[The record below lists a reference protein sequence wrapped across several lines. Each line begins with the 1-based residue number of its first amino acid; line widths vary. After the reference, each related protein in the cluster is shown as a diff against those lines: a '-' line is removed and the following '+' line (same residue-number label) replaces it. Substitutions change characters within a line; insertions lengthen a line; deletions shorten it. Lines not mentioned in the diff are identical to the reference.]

1 MNITY
6 ESSPLK
12 EIEIDANALRSKV
25 IRICATKVCEIAE
38 INIEENG
45 LQEKLQIEGHGNNL
59 GTVKTWLKARIG
71 NRDVLSMQ
79 VELDD
84 VAHQLIDELK
94 KVTRA
99 NEQGDIQ
106 CWD

>member
-12 EIEIDANALRSKV
+12 EIEKDANALRSKV
-25 IRICATKVCEIAE
+25 ITVCATKDCEIAE
-38 INIEENG
+38 INIAENG
-45 LQEKLQIEGHGNNL
+45 LEERLEIEGYGNNL
-59 GTVKTWLKARIG
+59 GTVKTWLKSQIG
-71 NRDVLSMQ
+71 GRDVLSMR

-84 VAHQLIDELK
+84 VARQLIDELK
-94 KVTRA
+94 KVTTA